1 MAGKNNDFRA
11 FQQIGQSDC
20 RSNGLLSIVFK
31 NCFCCITRAATALD
45 TQGYAVKHPNA
56 FGGIASKTCFSAQH
70 NCVCLLKNG
79 VRRICDLSASRQGI
93 GDHGFQHLCR
103 DDHGFAEAN
112 RGFHDPPLNN
122 RQFFHGAFDCQI
134 AAGDHDRVRTFDH
147 VGDCADRELIFDLSD
162 DRRLTFLF

>member
-56 FGGIASKTCFSAQH
+56 FGGVAAKTCSIAQH
-70 NCVCLLKNG
+70 NCVCMLKNG
-79 VRRICDLSASRQGI
+79 VRRICDLSATKSTSSSAPSEI
-93 GDHGFQHLCR
+93 SAMSFSVS
-103 DDHGFAEAN
+103 
-112 RGFHDPPLNN
+112 
-122 RQFFHGAFDCQI
+122 
-134 AAGDHDRVRTFDH
+134 AG
-147 VGDCADRELIFDLSD
+147 
-162 DRRLTFLF
+162 RLT